1 MVDVLSDRPVMD
13 TSKIREKITSRTKV
27 IIPDQLNGCAVDM
40 DGVWEIAKEY
50 GLLVVEDMELL

>member
-1 MVDVLSDRPVMD
+1 MD